1 MKFEDNHNF
10 VTASSQL
17 KDLRKNLITYSMI
30 DCGFGINHEYKN
42 ISIKAMIIDPFV
54 QIWANIYTRTKMD
67 LVGLHSQQYKKTCS
81 LFGNNSNQLIHFSS
95 MMHYI

>member
-1 MKFEDNHNF
+1 
-10 VTASSQL
+10 
-17 KDLRKNLITYSMI
+17 MI

-81 LFGNNSNQLIHFSS
+81 LSAPWCITYRTHSFVLQSKMQNCEMQHWTETD
-95 MMHYI
+95 